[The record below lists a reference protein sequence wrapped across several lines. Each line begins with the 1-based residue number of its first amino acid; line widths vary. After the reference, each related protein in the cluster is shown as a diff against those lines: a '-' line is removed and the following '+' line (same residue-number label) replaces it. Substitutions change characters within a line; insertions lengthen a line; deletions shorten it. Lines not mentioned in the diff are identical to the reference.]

1 MLRDGSFW
9 DFGFALP
16 GSVAAPNSQLLRQ
29 RHFTV
34 GKDVA
39 ASLQPTVAAAAVF
52 DGFGWGTSLCSLPNV
67 NPYAPYRR
75 ASRFFKRQPL
85 RVVPEMDISFSP
97 QVDHFVFSVGHA
109 VIGPD

>member
-1 MLRDGSFW
+1 M
-9 DFGFALP
+9 
-16 GSVAAPNSQLLRQ
+16 
-29 RHFTV
+29 
-34 GKDVA
+34 
-39 ASLQPTVAAAAVF
+39 
-52 DGFGWGTSLCSLPNV
+52 

-85 RVVPEMDISFSP
+85 RVVPEMDISVSSHKLLQHPHFMKIHNTAP